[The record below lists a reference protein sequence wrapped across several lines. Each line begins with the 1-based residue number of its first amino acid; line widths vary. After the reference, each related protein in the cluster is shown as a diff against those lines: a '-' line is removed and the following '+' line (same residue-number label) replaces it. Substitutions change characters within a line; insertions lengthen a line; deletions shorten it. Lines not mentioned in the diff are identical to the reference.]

1 MTESFHDHNHVYRP
15 LHLSSLE
22 SFIYNHNR
30 VFSTGANVIKL
41 LRAQITPFHNKLE
54 RFSLREPFQ
63 PSIMFA
69 DNAIANPSTFQVLR
83 SRLSSWPYPQTLDKT
98 GKACQGQTL

>member
-1 MTESFHDHNHVYRP
+1 MIIIMFIAQAITFKNLR
-15 LHLSSLE
+15 

-30 VFSTGANVIKL
+30 VYSTGANVIKL

-54 RFSLREPFQ
+54 RLSLRETFQ

-69 DNAIANPSTFQVLR
+69 DNAIADPCEAPFR
-83 SRLSSWPYPQTLDKT
+83 
-98 GKACQGQTL
+98 